1 MKSALRCV
9 GKQPLPWP
17 ISAVLVVA
25 PPALRAALLFI
36 SISAAVVECKKDKTN
51 CRLDWTG
58 ELSLFLFAKPNGCS
72 NAWEYTKLGWF
83 SPGAADLQGAADVLH
98 AACGR
103 NWRREADPATAS
115 SRGLPSAAVFPAL
128 QSFWRVL
135 GKRLN
140 CWLGFQKTK
149 SPSWSQWWWQGV
161 YKYLSLLIL
170 K

>member
-9 GKQPLPWP
+9 GKQPLLWP

-25 PPALRAALLFI
+25 PPALRAALQFI
-36 SISAAVVECKKDKTN
+36 SISVAVVECKKDKTN

-83 SPGAADLQGAADVLH
+83 SPGVADLQGAADVLH

-103 NWRREADPATAS
+103 NWGREAEPQPAPEGCPQLQYS
-115 SRGLPSAAVFPAL
+115 LPSNLSEESLEGDWIAG
-128 QSFWRVL
+128 W
-135 GKRLN
+135 
-140 CWLGFQKTK
+140 GFRGPRACHGA
-149 SPSWSQWWWQGV
+149 SGDGR
-161 YKYLSLLIL
+161 
-170 K
+170 